1 MQKRKRT
8 IKERLLRVL
17 IIFFI
22 LFAVG
27 IGGYLYY
34 KKSTVIPIQTK
45 KVSRGLFL
53 YTVTS
58 TSSGTIK
65 TDRAAKVSSR
75 INGRV
80 VRINFNEG
88 DRVKGGGEMI
98 VLDPEEAIANI
109 KMVEANL
116 SLAKVR
122 YEQAKAAF
130 EVEKKLVNSKI
141 LETEAN
147 RKEAAAALRRVQDME
162 KEGIISGQQLD
173 TAVRN
178 YDVATAAYESAL
190 VSREGVILKEK
201 EMLAAEAEVEHLE
214 ESLRIA
220 IIQKDYLKITAPFD
234 GIVSFKK
241 VELGE
246 MVMPG
251 VALAEIV
258 DDSFLYVHA
267 PIDEADIHKIRE
279 GQEVKIKIDAFP
291 NREFVGKIYEISPT
305 VSEEKLEG
313 RTVAIK
319 ISINRHEE
327 TLRPGM
333 SCDIEIFVDKIP
345 GALLVPTNLLMGR
358 GEKKHVFII
367 EDGIVKGKPLSL
379 GLSNW
384 DFTVVEGGLKE
395 GEEIISSVDILNLK
409 EGSRVVVKNE

>member
-1 MQKRKRT
+1 MQKRKKTFQQKIMRA
-8 IKERLLRVL
+8 LLIL
-17 IIFFI
+17 FI
-22 LFAVG
+22 LLAIG
-27 IGGYLYY
+27 TGGYLYY
-34 KKSTVIPIQTK
+34 QKSTIIQVQTR
-45 KVSRGLFL
+45 KVSRRLFL

-80 VRINFNEG
+80 IRINFNEG
-88 DRVKGGGEMI
+88 DKVKGREEI
-98 VLDPEEAIANI
+98 ITLDPEEALANV

-116 SLAKVR
+116 SLVKVR

-147 RKEAAAALRRVQDME
+147 RKEASAALRRAQDME
-162 KEGIISGQQLD
+162 RQGIISNQQLD
-173 TAVRN
+173 TAIRN
-178 YDVATAAYESAL
+178 HDVASAAYESAL

-201 EMLAAEAEVEHLE
+201 EMLASKAEVEHLE
-214 ESLRIA
+214 ESLKIA

-234 GIVSFKK
+234 GIVSSKK

-246 MVMPG
+246 MVLPG
-251 VALAEIV
+251 VALAEII
-258 DDSFLYVHA
+258 DDSFLYIHA
-267 PIDEADIHKIRE
+267 PIDEADIYKIRI
-279 GQEVKIKIDAFP
+279 GQEVKITIDAFP
-291 NREFVGKIYEISPT
+291 NREFIGKIYEISPT

-319 ISINRHEE
+319 ISIDHHEE
-327 TLRPGM
+327 ILRPGM
-333 SCDIEIFVDKIP
+333 SCDIEILVDKIP
-345 GALLVPTNLLMGR
+345 DALLVPTNLLMGR
-358 GEKKHVFII
+358 GEKKHVFIV
-367 EDGIVKGKPLSL
+367 EDGIVKSKPLSL

-384 DFTVVEGGLKE
+384 DFTVVEEGLRE

-409 EGSRVVVKNE
+409 EGSRVAVKNE